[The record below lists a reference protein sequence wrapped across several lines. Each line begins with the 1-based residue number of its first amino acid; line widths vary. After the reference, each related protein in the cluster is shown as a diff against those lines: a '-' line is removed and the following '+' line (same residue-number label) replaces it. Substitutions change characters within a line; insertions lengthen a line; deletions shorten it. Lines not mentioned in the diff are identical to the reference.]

1 MKKFILFLAALMV
14 GCTACEAQETQKK
27 RPIDN
32 EAIQFAMSMGIGWNL
47 GNQMDAHYNG
57 CSYEEGWGNKAATQQ
72 TFNGVAKAGFKSVR
86 IPVTWMGHIG
96 NAPTY
101 TIEKGWM
108 DRVAELV
115 DMAHKAGLKVIINI
129 HHDGYGAQ
137 DTPSKG
143 YHWIDLPAAVA
154 DEEVNTR
161 TKQELTMV
169 WLQIA
174 QRFANYGEW
183 LIFETL
189 NEIQD
194 GGWGGGANRTDGGAQ
209 YRVLN
214 EWNQVCVNAIRAAG
228 GYNETRY
235 IGVPGY
241 VTNPDLTVEH
251 LVLPEDVV
259 ENRLMVAVHSYDPWD
274 FAGSAQYQ
282 EWGHTG
288 IDVVPNSDENAY
300 VGMLN
305 RLYNMYVRRG
315 IPVYF
320 GEFGAVR
327 RTSPADEPFRLY
339 YFRYVCKAMRD
350 RRIPALYW
358 DNGNSKGG
366 NDGFGVI
373 DHRTGKYI
381 GSGEQAVR
389 AMVDSWENNDPAYTL
404 KAVYET
410 APASTRTKAED
421 KNNNNT
427 NHY

>member
-1 MKKFILFLAALMV
+1 MKKFFVFFLALLTGMV
-14 GCTACEAQETQKK
+14 MNAQEKK
-27 RPIDN
+27 QRPMDN
-32 EAIQFAMSMGIGWNL
+32 EAVQFCMSMGIGWNL

-72 TFNGVAKAGFKSVR
+72 TFNALKKAGFRSVR

-115 DMAHKAGLKVIINI
+115 DMAHKAGLIVIINI
-129 HHDGYGAQ
+129 HHDGFGAA

-143 YHWIDLPAAVA
+143 YHWLDLPAAVA
-154 DEEVNTR
+154 DEERNQIM
-161 TKQELTMV
+161 KQELTMV
-169 WLQIA
+169 WLQIGK
-174 QRFANYGEW
+174 RFENYGEW
-183 LIFETL
+183 LVFETL

-228 GYNETRY
+228 GMNETRY

-241 VTNPDLTVEH
+241 VCNPDLTVEN

-259 ENRLMVAVHSYDPWD
+259 PNRLMVAVHSYDPWD
-274 FAGSAQYQ
+274 FAGSAAVQ

-288 IDVVPNSDENAY
+288 VDVVPGVGEEAY
-300 VGMLN
+300 VNMLN
-305 RLYNMYVRRG
+305 RLFNMYVRRG

-327 RTSPADEPFRLY
+327 RTAKEDEPFRLY
-339 YFRYVCKAMRD
+339 YFRYICKAMRE
-350 RRIPALYW
+350 RRMAALYW
-358 DNGNSKGG
+358 DNGNSKAG

-373 DHRTGKYI
+373 NHATGKFI
-381 GSGEQAVR
+381 GTGEQAVR
-389 AMVDSWENNDPAYTL
+389 AMVDSWENNDPNYTL
-404 KAVYET
+404 KSIYDS
-410 APASTRTKAED
+410 APESSRK
-421 KNNNNT
+421 
-427 NHY
+427 

>member
-1 MKKFILFLAALMV
+1 MRKRIIFSLALMTCLV
-14 GCTACEAQETQKK
+14 LSAQEKK
-27 RPIDN
+27 QRPMDN
-32 EAIQFAMSMGIGWNL
+32 EAVQFCMSMGIGWNL

-57 CSYEEGWGNKAATQQ
+57 CSYEEGWGNKAASRQ
-72 TFNGVAKAGFKSVR
+72 TFNALKKAGFRSVR

-115 DMAHKAGLKVIINI
+115 DMAHEAGLIVIINI
-129 HHDGYGAQ
+129 HHDGFGAA

-143 YHWIDLPAAVA
+143 YHWLDLPAAVA
-154 DEEVNTR
+154 DEERNR
-161 TKQELTMV
+161 IMKQELTMV
-169 WLQIA
+169 WLQIGK
-174 QRFANYGEW
+174 RFENYGEW
-183 LIFETL
+183 LVFETL

-228 GYNETRY
+228 GMNETRY

-241 VTNPDLTVEH
+241 VCNPDLTVEN

-259 ENRLMVAVHSYDPWD
+259 PNRLMVAVHSYDPWD
-274 FAGSAQYQ
+274 FAGSAAVQ

-288 IDVVPNSDENAY
+288 VDVVQGVGEEAY
-300 VGMLN
+300 VNMLN
-305 RLYNMYVRRG
+305 RLFNMYVRRG

-327 RTSPADEPFRLY
+327 RTAKEDEPFRLY
-339 YFRYVCKAMRD
+339 YFRYICKAMRE
-350 RRIPALYW
+350 RRMAALYW
-358 DNGNSKGG
+358 DNGNSKAG

-373 DHRTGKYI
+373 NHATGKFI
-381 GSGEQAVR
+381 GTGEQAVR
-389 AMVDSWENNDPAYTL
+389 AMVDSWENNDPNYTL
-404 KAVYET
+404 KSIYDS
-410 APASTRTKAED
+410 APESSRK
-421 KNNNNT
+421 
-427 NHY
+427 

>member
-1 MKKFILFLAALMV
+1 MKKLTLLLVAFMV
-14 GCTACEAQETQKK
+14 SCTACEAQEKK
-27 RPIDN
+27 QRPMDN
-32 EAIQFAMSMGIGWNL
+32 EAVQFAMSMGIGWNL

-57 CSYEEGWGNKAATQQ
+57 CSYETGWGNPEATQQ

-96 NAPTY
+96 PAPTY
-101 TIEKGWM
+101 TIEGGWM
-108 DRVAELV
+108 ERVAQLV
-115 DMAHKAGLKVIINI
+115 EMAHKAGLIVIINI
-129 HHDGYGAQ
+129 HHDGFGAA

-143 YHWIDLPAAVA
+143 YHWLDLPGAAA
-154 DEEVNTR
+154 DEEKNQLI
-161 TKQELTMV
+161 KQELTMV

-174 QRFANYGEW
+174 KRFINEGEW
-183 LIFETL
+183 LVFETL

-194 GGWGGGANRTDGGAQ
+194 GGWGNGNNKTDGGRQ
-209 YRVLN
+209 YAVLN

-228 GYNETRY
+228 GKNETRY

-274 FAGSAQYQ
+274 YAGSAQYN

-288 IDVVPNSDENAY
+288 IDVVPGADENAY

-305 RLYNMYVRRG
+305 RLFNMYVRRG
-315 IPVYF
+315 VPVYF

-327 RTSPADEPFRLY
+327 RASQADEEFRHY

-358 DNGNSKGG
+358 DNGNSKAG

-373 DHRTGKYI
+373 NHATGKYI
-381 GSGEQAVR
+381 GNGEGAVR

-404 KAVYET
+404 QSIYDSAPVSSRKAPEE
-410 APASTRTKAED
+410 KD
-421 KNNNNT
+421 KNST

>member
-1 MKKFILFLAALMV
+1 MKKVLVLCLALLTGMV
-14 GCTACEAQETQKK
+14 MNAQEKK
-27 RPIDN
+27 ARPMDN
-32 EAIQFAMSMGIGWNL
+32 EAIQFALSMGIGWNL

-57 CSYEEGWGNKAATQQ
+57 CSYETGWGNKEATQQ
-72 TFNGVAKAGFKSVR
+72 TFNGVAKAGFKTVR
-86 IPVTWMGHIG
+86 IPVTWMGHMG
-96 NAPTY
+96 PAPTY

-115 DMAHKAGLKVIINI
+115 DMAHKAGLKVIVNI
-129 HHDGYGAQ
+129 HHDGFGAA

-143 YHWIDLPAAVA
+143 FHWIDLPGAVA
-154 DEEVNTR
+154 DPEKNQR
-161 TKQELTMV
+161 IKQQLTMV
-169 WLQIA
+169 WLQIG
-174 QRFANYGEW
+174 QRFANYGDW

-194 GGWGGGANRTDGGAQ
+194 GAWGGGANRTDGGAQ

-228 GYNETRY
+228 GMNETRY

-241 VTNPDLTVEH
+241 VTNPDLTVEN
-251 LVLPEDVV
+251 LVLPEDIVP
-259 ENRLMVAVHSYDPWD
+259 NRLMVAVHSYDPWD

-288 IDVVPNSDENAY
+288 VDVVPNSDENAY

-305 RLYNMYVRRG
+305 RLFNMYVRRG

-327 RTSPADEPFRLY
+327 RTSAADEPFRLY

-350 RRIPALYW
+350 RRIPAIYW

-381 GSGEQAVR
+381 GNGEQAVR
-389 AMVDSWENNDPAYTL
+389 AMVDSWENTDPTYTL
-404 KAVYET
+404 QSIYDS
-410 APASTRTKAED
+410 APQSTRKTAEHKD
-421 KNNNNT
+421 NNNT
-427 NHY
+427 NH

>member
-1 MKKFILFLAALMV
+1 MKKLSLLLIALMAV
-14 GCTACEAQETQKK
+14 LTACEAQETKK
-27 RPIDN
+27 QRPMDN
-32 EAIQFAMSMGIGWNL
+32 EAVQFAMKMGIGWNL
-47 GNQMDAHYNG
+47 GNQMDAHYDG

-72 TFNGVAKAGFKSVR
+72 TFNGVAKAGFKSIR

-108 DRVAELV
+108 DRVEELV
-115 DMAHKAGLKVIINI
+115 NMAHKAGLIVIINI

-143 YHWIDLPAAVA
+143 FHWLDLPGAVA
-154 DEEVNTR
+154 SEEKNQLI
-161 TKQELTMV
+161 KQELTMV

-174 QRFANYGEW
+174 KRFANYGEW
-183 LIFETL
+183 LVFETL

-214 EWNQVCVNAIRAAG
+214 EWNQVAVSAIRAAG
-228 GYNETRY
+228 GMNETRY

-241 VTNPDLTVEH
+241 VCNPDLTVEN
-251 LVLPEDVV
+251 LVLPEDPTP
-259 ENRLMVAVHSYDPWD
+259 NRLMVAVHSYDPWD
-274 FAGSAQYQ
+274 FAGSAAVQ

-288 IDVVPNSDENAY
+288 VDVVQGVGEEAY
-300 VGMLN
+300 VAMLN
-305 RLYNMYVRRG
+305 RLFNMYVRRG

-327 RTSPADEPFRLY
+327 RTSNDDEPFRLY
-339 YFRYVCKAMRD
+339 YFRYICKAMRE

-358 DNGNSKGG
+358 DNGNSKAG

-373 DHRTGKYI
+373 DHRTGKFI

-410 APASTRTKAED
+410 APQSSRK
-421 KNNNNT
+421 
-427 NHY
+427 

>member
-1 MKKFILFLAALMV
+1 MKKLSVLFIALV
-14 GCTACEAQETQKK
+14 ATLTACEAQEAKK
-27 RPIDN
+27 PRPMEN
-32 EAIQFAMSMGIGWNL
+32 EAIQFAMKMGIGWNL

-57 CSYEEGWGNKAATQQ
+57 CSYEDGWGNKIATQQ

-115 DMAHKAGLKVIINI
+115 DMAHKAGLIVIINI

-143 YHWIDLPAAVA
+143 YHWLDLPAAVA
-154 DEEVNTR
+154 SEEKNQLI
-161 TKQELTMV
+161 KQELTMV
-169 WLQIA
+169 WLQIGK
-174 QRFANYGEW
+174 RFANYGEW

-214 EWNQVCVNAIRAAG
+214 EWNQVCVDAIRASG
-228 GYNETRY
+228 GMNETRY

-241 VTNPDLTVEH
+241 VCNPDLTVEN
-251 LVLPEDVV
+251 LVLPTDAV

-274 FAGSAQYQ
+274 FAGSAAVQ

-288 IDVVPNSDENAY
+288 IDVVAGAGEEAY

-305 RLYNMYVRRG
+305 RLFNMYVRRG

-327 RTSPADEPFRLY
+327 RASEKDEPFRLY
-339 YFRYVCKAMRD
+339 YFRYICKAMRE

-358 DNGNSKGG
+358 DNGNSKAG

-373 DHRTGKYI
+373 NHATGRYI

-389 AMVDSWENNDPAYTL
+389 AMVDSWENNDPNYTL
-404 KAVYET
+404 KSIYDA
-410 APASTRTKAED
+410 APESTRK
-421 KNNNNT
+421 
-427 NHY
+427 

>member
-1 MKKFILFLAALMV
+1 MRKLTLIIVAFLVGMV
-14 GCTACEAQETQKK
+14 MNAQEKK
-27 RPIDN
+27 QRPMDN
-32 EAIQFAMSMGIGWNL
+32 EAVQFCMSMGIGWNL

-72 TFNGVAKAGFKSVR
+72 TFNALKKAGFRSVR

-115 DMAHKAGLKVIINI
+115 DLAHKAGLIVIINI
-129 HHDGYGAQ
+129 HHDGFGAA

-143 YHWIDLPAAVA
+143 YHWLDLPAAVA
-154 DEEVNTR
+154 DEERNQIM
-161 TKQELTMV
+161 KQELTMV
-169 WLQIA
+169 WLQIGK
-174 QRFANYGEW
+174 RFENYGEW
-183 LIFETL
+183 LVFETL

-228 GYNETRY
+228 GMNETRY

-241 VTNPDLTVEH
+241 VCNPDLTVEN

-259 ENRLMVAVHSYDPWD
+259 PNRLMVAVHSYDPWD
-274 FAGSAQYQ
+274 FAGSAAVQ

-288 IDVVPNSDENAY
+288 VDVVPGVGEEAY
-300 VGMLN
+300 VNMLN
-305 RLYNMYVRRG
+305 RLFNMYVRRG

-327 RTSPADEPFRLY
+327 RTAKEDEPFRLY
-339 YFRYVCKAMRD
+339 YFRYICKAMRE
-350 RRIPALYW
+350 RRMAALYW
-358 DNGNSKGG
+358 DNGNSKAG

-373 DHRTGKYI
+373 NHATGKFI
-381 GSGEQAVR
+381 GTGEQAVR
-389 AMVDSWENNDPAYTL
+389 AMVDSWENNDPNYTL
-404 KAVYET
+404 KSIYDS
-410 APASTRTKAED
+410 APESSRK
-421 KNNNNT
+421 
-427 NHY
+427 

>member
-1 MKKFILFLAALMV
+1 MKKLSVVLAVLLVSLAA
-14 GCTACEAQETQKK
+14 CQAQEKK
-27 RPIDN
+27 QRPMDN

-47 GNQMDAHYNG
+47 GNQMDAHYDG
-57 CSYEEGWGNKAATQQ
+57 CSYETGWGNKAATQQ
-72 TFNGVAKAGFKSVR
+72 TFNGLAKAGFRSVR

-108 DRVAELV
+108 DRVDELV
-115 DMAHKAGLKVIINI
+115 HMAHKAGLIVIINI
-129 HHDGYGAQ
+129 HHDGFGAS

-143 YHWIDLPAAVA
+143 AHWIDLPAAVA
-154 DEEVNTR
+154 DEERNQLI
-161 TKQELTMV
+161 KQELTMV
-169 WLQIA
+169 WLQIGK
-174 QRFANYGEW
+174 RFANDGEW
-183 LIFETL
+183 LVFETL

-209 YRVLN
+209 YKVLN
-214 EWNQVCVNAIRAAG
+214 EWNQVCVDAIRAAG
-228 GYNETRY
+228 GKNETRY

-241 VTNPDLTVEH
+241 VCNPELTVEN
-251 LVLPEDVV
+251 LVLPTDNVP
-259 ENRLMVAVHSYDPWD
+259 NRLMVAVHSYDPWD
-274 FAGSAQYQ
+274 FAGSAAVQ

-288 IDVVPNSDENAY
+288 VDVVQGVGEEAY
-300 VGMLN
+300 VNMLN
-305 RLYNMYVRRG
+305 RLFNMYVRRG

-327 RTSPADEPFRLY
+327 RANKDDEQFRLY
-339 YFRYVCKAMRD
+339 YFRYICKAMRD

-373 DHRTGKYI
+373 DHATGRYI

-389 AMVDSWENNDPAYTL
+389 AMVDSWENNDPSYTL
-404 KAVYET
+404 QSIYDS
-410 APASTRTKAED
+410 APTSTRK
-421 KNNNNT
+421 
-427 NHY
+427 

>member
-1 MKKFILFLAALMV
+1 MKKLTVLFISLLAVLAS
-14 GCTACEAQETQKK
+14 GEAQEKK
-27 RPIDN
+27 VRPMDN

-47 GNQMDAHYNG
+47 GNQMDAHYDG
-57 CSYEEGWGNKAATQQ
+57 VSYETGWGNKEATQQ
-72 TFNGVAKAGFKSVR
+72 TFNGVAKAGFKTVR
-86 IPVTWMGHIG
+86 IPVTWMGHMG
-96 NAPTY
+96 PAPTY
-101 TIEKGWM
+101 TIEKGWL

-115 DMAHKAGLKVIINI
+115 EMAHKAGLKVIVNI
-129 HHDGYGAQ
+129 HHDGFGAA

-143 YHWIDLPAAVA
+143 FHWLNLPAAAA
-154 DEEVNTR
+154 DEEVNQR
-161 TKQELTMV
+161 IKQQLTMV

-174 QRFANYGEW
+174 KRFVNEGEY

-194 GGWGGGANRTDGGAQ
+194 GGWGNGANRTDGGAQ

-228 GYNETRY
+228 GQNETRY

-241 VTNPDLTVEH
+241 VTNPDLTVEN

-274 FAGSAQYQ
+274 YAGSAQYN

-288 IDVVPNSDENAY
+288 VDVVPGSDENAY

-315 IPVYF
+315 VPVYF

-327 RTSPADEPFRLY
+327 RTTAADEEFRLY

-350 RRIPALYW
+350 RRIPAIYW
-358 DNGNSKGG
+358 DNGNSKSG

-381 GSGEQAVR
+381 GNGEQAVR

-410 APASTRTKAED
+410 APQSSRTAPESKT
-421 KNNNNT
+421 KTN

>member
-1 MKKFILFLAALMV
+1 MKKVTSFFIALLL
-14 GCTACEAQETQKK
+14 GLTACEAQETKK
-27 RPIDN
+27 RPTDN

-47 GNQMDAHYNG
+47 GNQMDAHIDG
-57 CSYEEGWGNKAATQQ
+57 VSGETFWGNPEATQL
-72 TFNGVAKAGFKSVR
+72 TFNGVRKAGFRSVR

-96 NAPTY
+96 PAPTY
-101 TIEKGWM
+101 TIERAWL

-115 DMAHKAGLKVIINI
+115 EMAHKADLIAIVNI
-129 HHDGYGAQ
+129 HHDGFGAET
-137 DTPSKG
+137 DAVRRG
-143 YHWIDLPAAVA
+143 YFWLDLPGAAS
-154 DEEVNTR
+154 DEEKNQQI
-161 TKQELTMV
+161 KQKLTMV

-174 QRFANYGEW
+174 QRFQNTGDY
-183 LIFETL
+183 LVFETL

-194 GGWGGGANRTDGGAQ
+194 GGWGNGANRRDGGAQ

-228 GYNETRY
+228 GQNETRY

-241 VTNPDLTVEH
+241 VCNPDLTVEN

-259 ENRLMVAVHSYDPWD
+259 ANRLLVAVHSYDPWD
-274 FAGSAQYQ
+274 YAGSAKYN

-288 IDVVPNSDENAY
+288 RDVVPGTSEDDF

-327 RTSPADEPFRLY
+327 RATQADEEFRLY
-339 YFRYVCKAMRD
+339 YFRYICKAMRD
-350 RRIPALYW
+350 RKMPALYW
-358 DNGNSKGG
+358 DNGNSKSG

-373 DHRTGKYI
+373 NHATGRYI
-381 GSGEQAVR
+381 GNGEQAVR
-389 AMVDSWENNDPAYTL
+389 AMVDSWENNDPKYTL

-410 APASTRTKAED
+410 APQSNRKVDSNKSNE
-421 KNNNNT
+421 NNN
-427 NHY
+427 HY

>member
-1 MKKFILFLAALMV
+1 MKKVTSFFIALLL
-14 GCTACEAQETQKK
+14 GLTACEAQETKK
-27 RPIDN
+27 RPTDN

-47 GNQMDAHYNG
+47 GNQMDAHIDG
-57 CSYEEGWGNKAATQQ
+57 VSGETFWGNPEATQL
-72 TFNGVAKAGFKSVR
+72 TFNGVRKAGFRSVR

-96 NAPTY
+96 PAPTY
-101 TIEKGWM
+101 TIERAWL

-115 DMAHKAGLKVIINI
+115 EMAHKADLIAIVNI
-129 HHDGYGAQ
+129 HHDGFGAET
-137 DTPSKG
+137 DAVRRG
-143 YHWIDLPAAVA
+143 YFWLDLPGAAS
-154 DEEVNTR
+154 DEEKNQQI
-161 TKQELTMV
+161 KQKLTMV

-174 QRFANYGEW
+174 QRFQNTGDY
-183 LIFETL
+183 LVFETL

-194 GGWGGGANRTDGGAQ
+194 GGWGNGANRRDGGAQ

-228 GYNETRY
+228 GQNETRY

-241 VTNPDLTVEH
+241 VCNPDLTVEN

-259 ENRLMVAVHSYDPWD
+259 ANRLLVAVHSYDPWD
-274 FAGSAQYQ
+274 YAGSAKYN

-288 IDVVPNSDENAY
+288 RDVVPGTSEDDF

-327 RTSPADEPFRLY
+327 RTTQADEEFRLY

-350 RRIPALYW
+350 RKMPALYW
-358 DNGNSKGG
+358 DNGNSKSGD
-366 NDGFGVI
+366 DGFGVI
-373 DHRTGKYI
+373 NHATGRYI
-381 GSGEQAVR
+381 GNGEQAVR
-389 AMVDSWENNDPAYTL
+389 AMVDSWENNDPEYTL

-410 APASTRTKAED
+410 APQSNRKVDSNKSNE
-421 KNNNNT
+421 NNN
-427 NHY
+427 HY

>member
-1 MKKFILFLAALMV
+1 MKKLTILLAALMV
-14 GCTACEAQETQKK
+14 GCTACEAQEKK
-27 RPIDN
+27 QRPMDN
-32 EAIQFAMSMGIGWNL
+32 DAVQFAMSMGIGWNL
-47 GNQMDAHYNG
+47 GNQMDAHYDG

-72 TFNGVAKAGFKSVR
+72 TFNGVANAGFKSVR

-96 NAPTY
+96 PAPTY
-101 TIEKGWM
+101 TIEKAWL

-115 DMAHKAGLKVIINI
+115 DMAHKAGLKAIINI
-129 HHDGYGAQ
+129 HHDGFGAS

-143 YHWIDLPAAVA
+143 YHWIDLPGAVKS
-154 DEEVNTR
+154 EETNQR
-161 TKQELTMV
+161 IKQQLTMV
-169 WLQIA
+169 WLQIG
-174 QRFANYGEW
+174 QRFANYGDF

-194 GGWGGGANRTDGGAQ
+194 GGWGGGANRTDGGEQ

-228 GYNETRY
+228 GMNETRY

-241 VTNPDLTVEH
+241 VTNPDLTVEN

-288 IDVVPNSDENAY
+288 KDVVPGADENAY

-327 RTSPADEPFRLY
+327 RPSAADEPFRLY
-339 YFRYVCKAMRD
+339 YFRYICKAMRD

-373 DHRTGKYI
+373 NHQTGKYI
-381 GSGEQAVR
+381 GNGEQAVR

-404 KAVYET
+404 QSVYDS
-410 APASTRTKAED
+410 APQSLRTQKEN
-421 KNNNNT
+421 KQNTNNN
-427 NHY
+427 HY

>member
-1 MKKFILFLAALMV
+1 MN
-14 GCTACEAQETQKK
+14 AQEKK
-27 RPIDN
+27 VRPMDN
-32 EAIQFAMSMGIGWNL
+32 EAIQFALSMGIGWNL

-57 CSYEEGWGNKAATQQ
+57 CSYETGWGNKEATQQ
-72 TFNGVAKAGFKSVR
+72 TFNGVAKAGFKTVR
-86 IPVTWMGHIG
+86 IPVTWMGHMG
-96 NAPTY
+96 PAPTY

-115 DMAHKAGLKVIINI
+115 DMAHKAGLKVIVNI
-129 HHDGYGAQ
+129 HHDGFGAA

-143 YHWIDLPAAVA
+143 FHWIDLPGAVA
-154 DEEVNTR
+154 DPEKNQR
-161 TKQELTMV
+161 IKQQLTMV
-169 WLQIA
+169 WLQIG
-174 QRFANYGEW
+174 QRFANYGDW

-194 GGWGGGANRTDGGAQ
+194 GAWGGGANRTDGGAQ

-228 GYNETRY
+228 GMNETRY

-241 VTNPDLTVEH
+241 VTNPDLTVEN
-251 LVLPEDVV
+251 LVLPEDIVP
-259 ENRLMVAVHSYDPWD
+259 NRLMVAVHSYDPWD

-288 IDVVPNSDENAY
+288 VDVVPNSDENAY

-305 RLYNMYVRRG
+305 RLFNMYVRRG

-327 RTSPADEPFRLY
+327 RTSAADEPFRLY

-350 RRIPALYW
+350 RRIPAIYW
-358 DNGNSKGG
+358 DNGNGKPG

-373 DHRTGKYI
+373 NHATGKYI
-381 GSGEQAVR
+381 GTGEQAVR
-389 AMVDSWENNDPAYTL
+389 AMVDSWENNDPNYTL
-404 KAVYET
+404 QSVYNT
-410 APASTRTKAED
+410 APVSGRK
-421 KNNNNT
+421 
-427 NHY
+427 

>member
-1 MKKFILFLAALMV
+1 MKKLTILLTALMV
-14 GCTACEAQETQKK
+14 GCTACEAQEKK
-27 RPIDN
+27 QRPQDN
-32 EAIQFAMSMGIGWNL
+32 EAVQFAMSMGIGWNL
-47 GNQMDAHYNG
+47 GNQMDAHYGG

-72 TFNGVAKAGFKSVR
+72 TFNGVANAGFKSVR

-96 NAPTY
+96 PAPTY
-101 TIEKGWM
+101 TIEKAWL

-115 DMAHKAGLKVIINI
+115 DMAHKAGLKAIINI
-129 HHDGYGAQ
+129 HHDGFGAS

-143 YHWIDLPAAVA
+143 YHWIDLPGAVKS
-154 DEEVNTR
+154 EETNQR
-161 TKQELTMV
+161 IKQQLTMV
-169 WLQIA
+169 WLQIG
-174 QRFANYGEW
+174 QRFANYGDF

-228 GYNETRY
+228 GMNETRY
-235 IGVPGY
+235 IGIPGY
-241 VTNPDLTVEH
+241 VTNPDLTVEN

-288 IDVVPNSDENAY
+288 KDVVPGADENAY

-305 RLYNMYVRRG
+305 RLYNMYVRR
-315 IPVYF
+315 
-320 GEFGAVR
+320 
-327 RTSPADEPFRLY
+327 RLY
-339 YFRYVCKAMRD
+339 YFRYICKAMRD

-373 DHRTGKYI
+373 NHQTGKYI
-381 GSGEQAVR
+381 GNGEQAVR

-404 KAVYET
+404 QSVYDS
-410 APASTRTKAED
+410 APQSLRTQKEN
-421 KNNNNT
+421 KQNTNNN
-427 NHY
+427 HY

>member
-1 MKKFILFLAALMV
+1 MRKLSLIIIALMAGLAV
-14 GCTACEAQETQKK
+14 CQAQEKK
-27 RPIDN
+27 QRPMDN
-32 EAIQFAMSMGIGWNL
+32 EAIQFAMRMGIGWNL
-47 GNQMDAHYNG
+47 GNQMDAHYDG

-72 TFNGVAKAGFKSVR
+72 TFNGLAKAGFKSVR

-101 TIEKGWM
+101 TIEKGWL

-115 DMAHKAGLKVIINI
+115 EMAHKAGLIVIVNI

-143 YHWIDLPAAVA
+143 FHWLDLPGAVA
-154 DEEVNTR
+154 SEEKNQQI
-161 TKQELTMV
+161 KQELTMV

-174 QRFANYGEW
+174 QRFKNTGEY
-183 LIFETL
+183 LVFETL

-214 EWNQVCVNAIRAAG
+214 EWNQVAVNAIRAAG
-228 GYNETRY
+228 GMNETRY

-241 VTNPDLTVEH
+241 VCNPDLTVEN
-251 LVLPEDVV
+251 LVIPEDVV
-259 ENRLMVAVHSYDPWD
+259 PNRIMVAVHSYDPWD
-274 FAGSAQYQ
+274 FAGSAVKN

-288 IDVVPNSDENAY
+288 KDVVEGAGEEAY

-305 RLYNMYVRRG
+305 RLFNMYVRRG

-327 RTSPADEPFRLY
+327 RTAKEDEPFRLY
-339 YFRYVCKAMRD
+339 YMRYICKAMRD
-350 RRIPALYW
+350 RRMPALYW
-358 DNGNSKGG
+358 DNGNSKAG

-381 GSGEQAVR
+381 GSGEQTVR
-389 AMVDSWENNDPAYTL
+389 AMVDSWENNDPNYTL
-404 KAVYET
+404 KSIYDS
-410 APASTRTKAED
+410 APESTRKDASSS
-421 KNNNNT
+421 KGSGNYN
-427 NHY
+427 

>member
-1 MKKFILFLAALMV
+1 MKKLTILLAALMV
-14 GCTACEAQETQKK
+14 GCTACEAQEKK
-27 RPIDN
+27 QRPMDN
-32 EAIQFAMSMGIGWNL
+32 DAVQFAMSMGIGWNL
-47 GNQMDAHYNG
+47 GNQMDAHYGG

-72 TFNGVAKAGFKSVR
+72 TFNGVANAGFKSVR

-96 NAPTY
+96 PAPTY
-101 TIEKGWM
+101 TIEKAWL

-115 DMAHKAGLKVIINI
+115 DMAHKAGLKAIINI
-129 HHDGYGAQ
+129 HHDGFGAS

-143 YHWIDLPAAVA
+143 YHWIDLPGAVKS
-154 DEEVNTR
+154 EETNQR
-161 TKQELTMV
+161 IKQQLTMV
-169 WLQIA
+169 WLQIG
-174 QRFANYGEW
+174 QRFANYGDF

-194 GGWGGGANRTDGGAQ
+194 GGWGGGANRTDGGEQ

-228 GYNETRY
+228 GMNETRY

-241 VTNPDLTVEH
+241 VTNPDLTVEN

-288 IDVVPNSDENAY
+288 KDVVPGADENAY

-327 RTSPADEPFRLY
+327 RASARLY
-339 YFRYVCKAMRD
+339 YFRYICKAMRD

-373 DHRTGKYI
+373 NHQTGKYI
-381 GSGEQAVR
+381 GNGEQAVR

-404 KAVYET
+404 QSVYDS
-410 APASTRTKAED
+410 APQSLRTQKEN
-421 KNNNNT
+421 KQNTNNN
-427 NHY
+427 HY

>member
-1 MKKFILFLAALMV
+1 MRKLSILFMALML
-14 GCTACEAQETQKK
+14 CLACEAQEKK
-27 RPIDN
+27 VRPMDN
-32 EAIQFAMSMGIGWNL
+32 EAIQFCMSMGIGWNL

-57 CSYEEGWGNKAATQQ
+57 CSYEDGWGNKLATQQ
-72 TFNGVAKAGFKSVR
+72 TFNGVRKAGFKSVR

-96 NAPTY
+96 VAPTY
-101 TIEKGWM
+101 TIEAAWL

-115 DMAHKAGLKVIINI
+115 DMAHKAGLVVIINI

-143 YHWIDLPAAVA
+143 FHWLDLPGAAA
-154 DEEVNTR
+154 NEEKNQQI
-161 TKQELTMV
+161 KQELTMV
-169 WLQIA
+169 WLQIGK
-174 QRFANYGEW
+174 RFANYGDW
-183 LIFETL
+183 LVFETL

-228 GYNETRY
+228 GMNETRY
-235 IGVPGY
+235 IGIPGY
-241 VTNPDLTVEH
+241 VCNPDLTVEN
-251 LVLPEDVV
+251 LVMPEDIV
-259 ENRLMVAVHSYDPWD
+259 ENRIMVAVHSYDPWD
-274 FAGSAQYQ
+274 FAGAANVQ

-288 IDVVPNSDENAY
+288 VDVVEGADENAY

-305 RLYNMYVRRG
+305 RLFNMYIRRG

-327 RTSPADEPFRLY
+327 RASQADEEFRLY
-339 YFRYVCKAMRD
+339 YFRYICKAMRD
-350 RRIPALYW
+350 RRIAALYW
-358 DNGNSKGG
+358 DNGNSKAG

-373 DHRTGKYI
+373 NHQTGKYI

-389 AMVDSWENNDPAYTL
+389 AMVDSWENNNPNYTL
-404 KAVYET
+404 KSIYDS
-410 APASTRTKAED
+410 APESSRKGQGPHKSEEHY
-421 KNNNNT
+421 NNQ
-427 NHY
+427 

>member
-1 MKKFILFLAALMV
+1 
-14 GCTACEAQETQKK
+14 
-27 RPIDN
+27 
-32 EAIQFAMSMGIGWNL
+32 
-47 GNQMDAHYNG
+47 
-57 CSYEEGWGNKAATQQ
+57 
-72 TFNGVAKAGFKSVR
+72 
-86 IPVTWMGHIG
+86 
-96 NAPTY
+96 
-101 TIEKGWM
+101 
-108 DRVAELV
+108 
-115 DMAHKAGLKVIINI
+115 
-129 HHDGYGAQ
+129 
-137 DTPSKG
+137 
-143 YHWIDLPAAVA
+143 
-154 DEEVNTR
+154 
-161 TKQELTMV
+161 MV
-169 WLQIA
+169 WLQIGK
-174 QRFANYGEW
+174 RFVNYGDW

-228 GYNETRY
+228 GMNETRY

-241 VTNPDLTVEH
+241 VTNPELTVEH
-251 LVLPEDVV
+251 LVLPEDIVAD
-259 ENRLMVAVHSYDPWD
+259 RLMVAVHSYDPWD

-288 IDVVPNSDENAY
+288 VDVVPGSDENAY
-300 VGMLN
+300 VAMLN
-305 RLYNMYVRRG
+305 RLFNMYVRRG

-327 RTSPADEPFRLY
+327 RPSNADEPFRLY

-373 DHRTGKYI
+373 DHRTGKFI
-381 GSGEQAVR
+381 GSGEQTVR
-389 AMVDSWENNDPAYTL
+389 AMVDSWENEDPDYTL
-404 KAVYET
+404 MSIYND
-410 APASTRTKAED
+410 APKSTRTKADE
-421 KNNNNT
+421 KSNNNT

>member
-1 MKKFILFLAALMV
+1 MKKLTILLAALMV
-14 GCTACEAQETQKK
+14 GCTACEAQEKK
-27 RPIDN
+27 QRPMDN
-32 EAIQFAMSMGIGWNL
+32 DAVQFAMSMGIGWNL
-47 GNQMDAHYNG
+47 GNQMDAHYGG

-72 TFNGVAKAGFKSVR
+72 TFNGVANAGFKSVR

-96 NAPTY
+96 PAPTY
-101 TIEKGWM
+101 TIEKAWL

-115 DMAHKAGLKVIINI
+115 DMAHKAGLKAIINI
-129 HHDGYGAQ
+129 HHDGFGAS

-143 YHWIDLPAAVA
+143 YHWIDLPGAVKS
-154 DEEVNTR
+154 EETNQR
-161 TKQELTMV
+161 IKQQLTMV
-169 WLQIA
+169 WLQIG
-174 QRFANYGEW
+174 QRFANYGDF

-194 GGWGGGANRTDGGAQ
+194 GGWGGGANRTDGGEQ

-228 GYNETRY
+228 GMNETRY

-241 VTNPDLTVEH
+241 VTNPDLTVEN

-288 IDVVPNSDENAY
+288 KDVVPGADENAY

-327 RTSPADEPFRLY
+327 RASKDDEPFRLY
-339 YFRYVCKAMRD
+339 YFRYICKAMRD

-381 GSGEQAVR
+381 GTGEQAVR
-389 AMVDSWENNDPAYTL
+389 AMVDSWENNDPDYTL
-404 KAVYET
+404 QSVYNT
-410 APASTRTKAED
+410 APVSGRK
-421 KNNNNT
+421 
-427 NHY
+427 

>member
-1 MKKFILFLAALMV
+1 MRKLSLIIIALMAGLAV
-14 GCTACEAQETQKK
+14 CQAQEKK
-27 RPIDN
+27 QRPMDN
-32 EAIQFAMSMGIGWNL
+32 EAIQFAMRMGIGWNL
-47 GNQMDAHYNG
+47 GNQMDAHYDG

-72 TFNGVAKAGFKSVR
+72 TFNGLAKAGFKSVR

-101 TIEKGWM
+101 TIEKGWL

-115 DMAHKAGLKVIINI
+115 EMAHKAGLIVIVNI

-143 YHWIDLPAAVA
+143 FHWLDLPGAVA
-154 DEEVNTR
+154 SEEKNQQI
-161 TKQELTMV
+161 KQELTMV

-174 QRFANYGEW
+174 QRFKNTGEY
-183 LIFETL
+183 LVFETL

-214 EWNQVCVNAIRAAG
+214 EWNQVAVNAIRAAG
-228 GYNETRY
+228 GMNETRY

-241 VTNPDLTVEH
+241 VCNPDLTVEN
-251 LVLPEDVV
+251 LVIPEDVV
-259 ENRLMVAVHSYDPWD
+259 PNRIMVAVHSYDPWD
-274 FAGSAQYQ
+274 FAGSAVKN

-288 IDVVPNSDENAY
+288 KDVVEGAGEEAY

-305 RLYNMYVRRG
+305 RLFNMYVRRG

-327 RTSPADEPFRLY
+327 RTAKEDEPFRLY
-339 YFRYVCKAMRD
+339 YMRYICKAMRD

-358 DNGNSKGG
+358 DNGNSKAG

-381 GSGEQAVR
+381 GSGEQTVR
-389 AMVDSWENNDPAYTL
+389 AMVDSWENNDPNYTL
-404 KAVYET
+404 KSIYDS
-410 APASTRTKAED
+410 APESTRKDASSS
-421 KNNNNT
+421 KGSGNYN
-427 NHY
+427 

>member
-1 MKKFILFLAALMV
+1 MKKLSVVLAVLLVSLAA
-14 GCTACEAQETQKK
+14 CQAQEKK
-27 RPIDN
+27 QRPMDN

-47 GNQMDAHYNG
+47 GNQMDAHYDG
-57 CSYEEGWGNKAATQQ
+57 CSYETGWGNKAATQQ
-72 TFNGVAKAGFKSVR
+72 TFNGLAKAGFRSVR

-108 DRVAELV
+108 DRVDELV
-115 DMAHKAGLKVIINI
+115 HMAHKAGLIVIINI
-129 HHDGYGAQ
+129 HHDGFGAS

-143 YHWIDLPAAVA
+143 AHWIDLPAAVA
-154 DEEVNTR
+154 DEERNQLI
-161 TKQELTMV
+161 KQELTMV
-169 WLQIA
+169 WLQIGK
-174 QRFANYGEW
+174 RFANDGEW
-183 LIFETL
+183 LVFETL

-209 YRVLN
+209 YKVLN
-214 EWNQVCVNAIRAAG
+214 EWNQVCVDAIRAAG
-228 GYNETRY
+228 GKNETRY

-241 VTNPDLTVEH
+241 VCNPELTVEN
-251 LVLPEDVV
+251 LVLPTDNVP
-259 ENRLMVAVHSYDPWD
+259 NRLMVAVHSYDPWD
-274 FAGSAQYQ
+274 FAGLAAVQ

-288 IDVVPNSDENAY
+288 VDVVRGVGEEAY
-300 VGMLN
+300 VNMLN
-305 RLYNMYVRRG
+305 RLFNMYVRRG

-327 RTSPADEPFRLY
+327 RANKDDEQFRLY
-339 YFRYVCKAMRD
+339 YFRYICKAMRD

-373 DHRTGKYI
+373 DHATGRYI

-389 AMVDSWENNDPAYTL
+389 AMVDSWENNDPSYTL
-404 KAVYET
+404 QSIYDS
-410 APASTRTKAED
+410 APTSTRK
-421 KNNNNT
+421 
-427 NHY
+427 

>member
-1 MKKFILFLAALMV
+1 MRKSFSVLCIALLAV
-14 GCTACEAQETQKK
+14 WACQAQEKK
-27 RPIDN
+27 TRPMDN

-47 GNQMDAHYNG
+47 GNQMDAHYDG

-101 TIEKGWM
+101 TIEKGWL

-115 DMAHKAGLKVIINI
+115 EMAHKAGLIVIINI
-129 HHDGYGAQ
+129 HHDGYGAAE
-137 DTPSKG
+137 TPSKG
-143 YHWIDLPAAVA
+143 FHWIDLPAAVA
-154 DEEVNTR
+154 SEEVNTR
-161 TKQELTMV
+161 IKQELTMV
-169 WLQIA
+169 WLQIGK
-174 QRFANYGEW
+174 RFANHGEW
-183 LIFETL
+183 LVFETL

-228 GYNETRY
+228 GMNETRY

-241 VTNPDLTVEH
+241 VTNPELTVEN

-274 FAGSAQYQ
+274 FAGSAQFN

-288 IDVVPNSDENAY
+288 IDVVPGSDENAY

-305 RLYNMYVRRG
+305 RLFNLYVRRG

-327 RTSPADEPFRLY
+327 RTNPADEAFRLY

-358 DNGNSKGG
+358 DNGNSKAG

-373 DHRTGKYI
+373 DHRTGKFI
-381 GSGEQAVR
+381 GNGEQAVR
-389 AMVDSWENNDPAYTL
+389 AMVDSWGNNDPEYTL
-404 KAVYET
+404 KAVYDT
-410 APASTRTKAED
+410 APVSTRKASEQKD
-421 KNNNNT
+421 NSNNN
-427 NHY
+427 HY

>member
-1 MKKFILFLAALMV
+1 MKKLTILLAALMV
-14 GCTACEAQETQKK
+14 GCTACEAQEKK
-27 RPIDN
+27 QRPMDN
-32 EAIQFAMSMGIGWNL
+32 DAVQFAMSMGIGWNL
-47 GNQMDAHYNG
+47 GNQMDAHYGG

-72 TFNGVAKAGFKSVR
+72 TFNGVANAGFKSVR

-96 NAPTY
+96 PAPTY
-101 TIEKGWM
+101 TIEKAWL

-115 DMAHKAGLKVIINI
+115 DMAHKAGLKAIINI
-129 HHDGYGAQ
+129 HHDGFGAS

-143 YHWIDLPAAVA
+143 YHWIDLPGAVKS
-154 DEEVNTR
+154 EETNQR
-161 TKQELTMV
+161 IKQQLTMV
-169 WLQIA
+169 WLQIG
-174 QRFANYGEW
+174 QRFANYGDF

-194 GGWGGGANRTDGGAQ
+194 GGWGNGNNRTDGGAQ

-228 GYNETRY
+228 GMNETRY

-241 VTNPDLTVEH
+241 VTNPDLTVEN

-274 FAGSAQYQ
+274 FK
-282 EWGHTG
+282 
-288 IDVVPNSDENAY
+288 DVVPGADENAY

-327 RTSPADEPFRLY
+327 RASAADEPFRLY
-339 YFRYVCKAMRD
+339 YFRYICKAMRD

-373 DHRTGKYI
+373 NHQTGKYI
-381 GSGEQAVR
+381 GNGEQAVR
-389 AMVDSWENNDPAYTL
+389 AMVDSWENNDPNYSL
-404 KAVYET
+404 QSVYET
-410 APASTRTKAED
+410 APQSSRK
-421 KNNNNT
+421 
-427 NHY
+427 